1 MTTEHNGGSFRQ
13 IKKKAVKRG
22 RLLAN
27 YRDLCLQLPLVQ
39 SDTSNIAYAL
49 LPLCTRSAFQCLCDF
64 LSAGFLL
71 PETLVD
77 RYSLRSKAGTSF
89 FPSQPSVA
97 ALTSRA
103 EPGLLCDRPVV
114 IRTI

>member
-13 IKKKAVKRG
+13 IKKKAVQFKCG

-71 PETLVD
+71 LETLVD
-77 RYSLRSKAGTSF
+77 RYPLRSKAGTSF
-89 FPSQPSVA
+89 FS
-97 ALTSRA
+97 
-103 EPGLLCDRPVV
+103 
-114 IRTI
+114 